1 MKKKRATNTS
11 KRNKDIP
18 EEPNAQEPIRL
29 NRYIAQAGV
38 CSRREADKLIADGLI
53 TVNGKKITELGYK
66 VLPVDEVRYRGKIL
80 QPEKKV
86 YILLNKPK
94 NFITTTEDPNER
106 RTVMDLVKNA
116 TNERIYPVG
125 RLDRNTTGLL
135 LLTNDGELAKVL
147 THPSHNVRKIYKV
160 EIDKRITKEDF
171 IKLAEG
177 VELEEGFAA
186 ADDVA
191 ILTDDGRT
199 IGVEMHIGWNR
210 VVRRMFEALGYEVK
224 NLDRVVFAGLDKKDL
239 PRGKWRHL
247 TSKEII
253 QLKYLKKGKK

>member
-1 MKKKRATNTS
+1 MSKNFKKVK
-11 KRNKDIP
+11 
-18 EEPNAQEPIRL
+18 EEVKNEPIRL
-29 NRYIAQAGV
+29 NRFIAQAGI
-38 CSRREADKLIADGLI
+38 CSRREADKLIEEGLI
-53 TVNGKKITELGYK
+53 TVNGKNVTELGFK
-66 VLPVDEVRYRGKIL
+66 VNPHDEVLYKGNKL
-80 QPEKKV
+80 KPEKLV

-94 NFITTTEDPNER
+94 DFLTTTEDPQER

-125 RLDRNTTGLL
+125 RLDRSTTGIL
-135 LLTNDGELAKVL
+135 LLTNDGDLAKAL
-147 THPSHNVRKIYKV
+147 THPSHKVKKIYKA
-160 EIDKRITKEDF
+160 EIDKRISKDDF

-191 ILTDDGRT
+191 VLSDDGRS
-199 IGVEMHIGWNR
+199 IGLEMHIGWNR
-210 VVRRMFEALGYEVK
+210 VVRRMFEKLGYQVQ

-247 TSKEII
+247 TPKEVI